1 MRIPALVFAS
11 LFGVT
16 LYGCDLEN
24 GWFGI
29 GKPDNGRLTLGVTD
43 APADQLAKVVITFNG
58 VALQSENGEWRRFD
72 FNPPK
77 QVDLLKQ
84 QGKRE
89 LLLDDVFLEAGR
101 YRFIQLLISADGNSS
116 YVILALDQASRFPLF
131 LADDGQLFGVSAD
144 FTMPDRGK
152 LDLTIDI
159 DLRRSL
165 DGAPSIGSFSIRPAM
180 RLVNTDDSGTLAGTI
195 AARLLRNDCARSE
208 GRFVYI
214 FAGQVTEAVDMRR
227 GGVGPLV
234 TVPMTQATA
243 GGDASYRAAFLPAG
257 RYTLAYTCQ
266 GDVDQPLREEKI
278 PFSPL
283 INATVTAGATT
294 TANFTR

>member
-16 LYGCDLEN
+16 LYGCDLEDS
-24 GWFGI
+24 WFGI
-29 GKPDNGRLTLGVTD
+29 GKPNNGRLTLGVTD

-58 VALQSENGEWRRFD
+58 VIFQSESGERRRFD
-72 FNPPK
+72 FDPPK

-101 YRFIQLLISADGNSS
+101 YRFIQLLISTGGNNS
-116 YVILALDQASRFPLF
+116 YVVLALDEASRFPLF
-131 LADDGQLFGVSAD
+131 LADDGEPFGVSAD

-159 DLRRSL
+159 DLRRGL
-165 DGAPSIGSFSIRPAM
+165 DGAPSVGSFSIRPAM
-180 RLVNTDDSGTLAGTI
+180 RLVDTDASGTIAGAV
-195 AARLLRNDCARSE
+195 AARLLRSDCARRE

-214 FAGQVTEAVDMRR
+214 FAGHVAEASDMRR

-234 TVPMTQATA
+234 TAPMTQAAA
-243 GGDASYRAAFLPAG
+243 GSDASYRAAFLPAG

-266 GDVDQPLREEKI
+266 GDVDQPLTEERI

-283 INATVTAGATT
+283 INATVAAGAAT